1 MKITLKKGLSLIV
14 IFLVLT
20 SGSISI
26 KKSVYIKG
34 YDHLKYSVEEIKAS
48 PEEEIQI
55 TLKTI
60 SDLPSNQMAHNWVL
74 LKKNTNARSFV
85 NKGLDNKKNE
95 YIDPSL
101 EKQIIAKTK
110 MLAGGE
116 QETITFKA
124 PEEAGEYMYI
134 CTFPGH
140 FQAGMKGW
148 LIVE

>member
-1 MKITLKKGLSLIV
+1 MKITLKTGLSLIV
-14 IFLVLT
+14 IFLLLT
-20 SGSISI
+20 SGLTTIN
-26 KKSVYIKG
+26 KSVYIEG
-34 YDHLKYSVEEIKAS
+34 YDRLKYSVEEIKAS
-48 PEEEIQI
+48 PGEKMQI

-74 LKKNTNARSFV
+74 LEKNTNARSFV
-85 NKGLDNKKNE
+85 NEGLDNKKND

-101 EKQIIAKTK
+101 EKKIITKTK

-116 QETITFKA
+116 KETINFEA